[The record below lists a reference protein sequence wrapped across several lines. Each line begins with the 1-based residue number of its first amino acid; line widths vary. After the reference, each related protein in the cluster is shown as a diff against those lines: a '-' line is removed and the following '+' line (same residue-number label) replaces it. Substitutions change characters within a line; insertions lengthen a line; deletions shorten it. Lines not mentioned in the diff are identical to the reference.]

1 MKVIE
6 TKSEYRFF
14 YNESLQGL
22 NKRSSIKV
30 KNVSIDKILSILL
43 DYTEIEYKLNKKN
56 LVILFAKIKVNK
68 KINGLVF
75 NKIFDPII
83 GASIPIKGS
92 KEGIIKD
99 TNGNFSIDININS
112 ALIISF
118 IGCKINEYTIEQK
131 KYSYW
136 NRKTP
141 NNYEYKNHN
150 YDSSRIT
157 T

>member
-14 YNESLQGL
+14 YNESLQEL

-43 DYTEIEYKLNKKN
+43 DCTEIEYKLNKKN
-56 LVILFAKIKVNK
+56 LVVLVAKIKASK

-75 NKIFDPII
+75 NEIDVPII
-83 GASIPIKGS
+83 GASIPIKVS

-99 TNGNFSIDININS
+99 TNGNFSIDIHNNS
-112 ALIISF
+112 ALLISY
-118 IGCKINEYTIEQK
+118 IGCKISEYTIEQK
-131 KYSYW
+131 KYTY
-136 NRKTP
+136 
-141 NNYEYKNHN
+141 
-150 YDSSRIT
+150 
-157 T
+157 